1 MAVFVIIICF
11 PNMGIAETEN
21 TPVGVTAISDTPVWC
36 ANFEI

>member
-1 MAVFVIIICF
+1 
-11 PNMGIAETEN
+11 MGIAETEN